1 MINLRILF
9 GWVPNTADYESR
21 QDSLRKEYAEL
32 KAFAQS
38 QQLSDYL
45 EREKMVQS
53 SDFARRKK
61 NIMHQRFSDTAD
73 YKKEREYLSL
83 KKQSDIRRY
92 YKIKDSVALKD
103 FIEMDTSQDVKH
115 YHTLEKF
122 IQSDDFSR
130 QKAALKK
137 KFKESP
143 EYEKLQEFNSL
154 KASKRFK
161 DYFAFKNSKDYI
173 NFNLLIGSEKITS
186 YEALEKFLKT
196 DEFLKVKEYMNLPAK
211 KKLEIS
217 EEYRME
223 QEFKE
228 WKQSDKFKWY
238 FKVKD
243 SKKYNEI
250 KRWDL
255 TFSEEFDAPKLD
267 QKKWLT
273 RYFWGDKVLK
283 DSYVNMG
290 EKQFYTED
298 KNISIAG
305 SILKLQTRREKA
317 AGKVWNPAIG
327 FFPKDFEYTSAI
339 INTGNSFRQQ
349 YGLFEAKIRFNR
361 NFPVSHAFYLVADL
375 ILPHID
381 IARASKK
388 IAMGNFWGNPN
399 AKGGIDKRMVSINRD
414 KYGFDFYIF
423 SLEWTKDRITW
434 KLNGIPV
441 YSTNI
446 GVPQMPMYV
455 NINSAV
461 YQDINGSVLP
471 AELEVD
477 WVRCYQ
483 GN

>member
-9 GWVPNTADYESR
+9 GWVPKTADYETR

-32 KAFAQS
+32 ITFEQS
-38 QQLSDYL
+38 SQLSDYL
-45 EREKMVQS
+45 EREKTVKS

-61 NIMHQRFSDTAD
+61 NIMRLRFSGTPE
-73 YKKEREYLSL
+73 YKKEKEYLSL
-83 KKQSDIRRY
+83 KKQSDIKRY

-103 FIEMDTSQDVKH
+103 FIELDTSQDVKH

-122 IQSDDFSR
+122 LHSDAFIL
-130 QKAALKK
+130 QKKALKK
-137 KFKESP
+137 KFKESE
-143 EYEKLQEFNSL
+143 EYEKLLEFKSL

-173 NFNLLIGSEKITS
+173 NFNLLIGSEKISS

-196 DEFLKVKEYMNLPAK
+196 DEFLKVKEYMNLPAR
-211 KKLEIS
+211 KKLEMS

-228 WKQSDKFKWY
+228 WKTSDRFKWY

-243 SKKYNEI
+243 SKKFNEI

-255 TFSEEFDAPKLD
+255 TFTEEFDAPKLD
-267 QKKWLT
+267 TKKWLT

-298 KNISIAG
+298 KNISISD
-305 SILKLQTRREKA
+305 SILKVQTRREKA

-327 FFPKDFEYTSAI
+327 FFPKEFEYTAAI
-339 INTGNSFRQQ
+339 INTGTSFRQQ

-361 NFPVSHAFYLVADL
+361 NFPVNHAFYLVADL

-399 AKGGIDKRMVSINRD
+399 AKNGIDKRMVSMSRD
-414 KYGFDFYIF
+414 KYGFDYYIF
-423 SLEWTKDRITW
+423 SLEWSKDRLTW
-434 KLNGIPV
+434 KINGIPA
-441 YSTNI
+441 YSTTI
-446 GVPQMPMYV
+446 GVPQLPMYV

-477 WVRCYQ
+477 WVRCYRQ
-483 GN
+483 V